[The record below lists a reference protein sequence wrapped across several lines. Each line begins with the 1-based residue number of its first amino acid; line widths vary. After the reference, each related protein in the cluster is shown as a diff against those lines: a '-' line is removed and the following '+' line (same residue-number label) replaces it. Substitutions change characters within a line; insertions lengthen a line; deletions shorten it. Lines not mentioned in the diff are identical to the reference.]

1 MIYWLCD
8 APKMLKQKSQSL
20 TTQLHPTQ
28 WLYCYLAV
36 KKYLGISTSSES
48 GISEIILWPCIF
60 LFTEKSVRVSKI
72 LLV

>member
-28 WLYCYLAV
+28 WLHCYLAV
-36 KKYLGISTSSES
+36 KN
-48 GISEIILWPCIF
+48 ILAFQQVQKVVLLKLFYGLPFF
-60 LFTEKSVRVSKI
+60 LFTEESVRVSKT
-72 LLV
+72 LLA